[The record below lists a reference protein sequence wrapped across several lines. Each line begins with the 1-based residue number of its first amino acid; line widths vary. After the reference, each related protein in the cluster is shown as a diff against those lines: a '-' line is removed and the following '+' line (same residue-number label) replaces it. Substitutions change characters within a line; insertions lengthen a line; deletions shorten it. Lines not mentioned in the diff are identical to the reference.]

1 MIWFAFATCS
11 ALLSA
16 ASAVVQKKI
25 LFRLTALEF
34 SFLVSAV
41 ILAFSLFIPFTVDVA
56 SIPASTMMIL
66 IGKSIL
72 GGMAFLLVMMSLE
85 HNQISSA
92 LPLLGITPGVAAL
105 LALMLLGES
114 LRPLEWAGIGLMM
127 AGTYTLE
134 IRPGQTITQPFKSI
148 FTNRKFYFIYG
159 AVGLFAVSSVADRM
173 LVSGYRI
180 DPLVVLFYQHIVYCT
195 VFGLQLLLR
204 KNSLA
209 TLFEKGRSQLYFI
222 LTAALLTV
230 AYRFTQLE
238 ATKLAPVALVL
249 AVKRTSILY
258 ATFFGGKL
266 YSDDRLSVKLLAG
279 LLIVVS
285 GFIILRNVG

>member
-1 MIWFAFATCS
+1 MTWFVLATCS
-11 ALLSA
+11 AILSA
-16 ASAVVQKKI
+16 ASAILQKKI

-34 SFLVSAV
+34 SFLLSVV
-41 ILAFSLFIPFTVDVA
+41 ILLLSLFVPFSVDVV
-56 SIPASTMMIL
+56 SIPASTLIIL

-72 GGMAFLLVMMSLE
+72 GGMAFLLVMMSLQ

-92 LPLLGITPGVAAL
+92 LPLLGLTPGAAAL
-105 LALMLLGES
+105 LAMMLLGES
-114 LRPLEWAGIGLMM
+114 LRPWEWAGIGLMM

-134 IRPGQTITQPFKSI
+134 IRPGQEIFQPFKNI
-148 FTNRKFYFIYG
+148 FGTKKYYYIYG

-173 LVSGYRI
+173 LVSSYRV
-180 DPLVVLFYQHIVYCT
+180 DPLVVLFYQHIVYCA
-195 VFGLQLLLR
+195 VFGLQLLLH
-204 KNSLA
+204 KSS
-209 TLFEKGRSQLYFI
+209 FP
-222 LTAALLTV
+222 AALEKSKGQFLFVFTVALFTV

-258 ATFFGGKL
+258 ATFFGGKIF
-266 YSDDRLSVKLLAG
+266 SDDRLYVKLLAG
-279 LLIVVS
+279 ILIVIS

>member
-1 MIWFAFATCS
+1 MIWFVLATCS

-16 ASAVVQKKI
+16 SSAVIQKKI

-34 SFLVSAV
+34 SFLVSAI
-41 ILAFSLFIPFTVDVA
+41 ILTVSLFVPFSVDVA
-56 SIPASTMMIL
+56 SIPSSALTIL
-66 IGKSIL
+66 LGKSIL
-72 GGMAFLLVMMSLE
+72 GGMAFLLVMMSLQ

-92 LPLLGITPGVAAL
+92 LPLLGITPGVTAL

-114 LRPLEWAGIGLMM
+114 LRPWEWVGIGLMM

-134 IRPGQTITQPFKSI
+134 RRPGQKTYQAFKVI
-148 FTNRKFYFIYG
+148 FTNKNFYYMYG

-195 VFGLQLLLR
+195 LFGLQLLFR
-204 KNSLA
+204 KYSFSTLLIKGKGQFSL
-209 TLFEKGRSQLYFI
+209 I
-222 LTAALLTV
+222 LAAALLTIG
-230 AYRFTQLE
+230 YRFTQLE

-249 AVKRTSILY
+249 ALKRTSILY

-266 YSDDRLSVKLLAG
+266 FSDDRLREKLLGA

-285 GFIILRNVG
+285 GFIILRNAG

>member
-1 MIWFAFATCS
+1 
-11 ALLSA
+11 
-16 ASAVVQKKI
+16 
-25 LFRLTALEF
+25 
-34 SFLVSAV
+34 
-41 ILAFSLFIPFTVDVA
+41 
-56 SIPASTMMIL
+56 
-66 IGKSIL
+66 
-72 GGMAFLLVMMSLE
+72 MMSLE

-134 IRPGQTITQPFKSI
+134 MRPGQTITQPFKSI

-180 DPLVVLFYQHIVYCT
+180 DPLVVLFYQHIVYCA

-204 KNSLA
+204 KDSFP
-209 TLFEKGRSQLYFI
+209 TLLKKGKGQIPLVV
-222 LTAALLTV
+222 TVALLTV
-230 AYRFTQLE
+230 AYRFTQLQ

-258 ATFFGGKL
+258 ATFFGGRMF
-266 YSDDRLSVKLLAG
+266 SDDRLREKLLGA
-279 LLIVVS
+279 LLIVIS

>member
-1 MIWFAFATCS
+1 MIWFVLATCS

-16 ASAVVQKKI
+16 SSAVIQKKI

-34 SFLVSAV
+34 SFLVSAI
-41 ILAFSLFIPFTVDVA
+41 ILAVSLFVPFSVDVA
-56 SIPASTMMIL
+56 SIPSSALMIL

-92 LPLLGITPGVAAL
+92 LPLLGITPGVTAL
-105 LALMLLGES
+105 LSLMLLGES
-114 LRPLEWAGIGLMM
+114 LRPWEWVGIGLMM

-134 IRPGQTITQPFKSI
+134 IRPRQKIIQPFKVI
-148 FTNRKFYFIYG
+148 FTNKNFYYIYG

-195 VFGLQLLLR
+195 LFGLQLLLR
-204 KNSLA
+204 KYSFS
-209 TLFEKGRSQLYFI
+209 TLLIKGKGQFSFI
-222 LTAALLTV
+222 LAAELLTIG
-230 AYRFTQLE
+230 YRFTQLE
-238 ATKLAPVALVL
+238 ATKLAPVAWVL

-266 YSDDRLSVKLLAG
+266 FSDDRLREKLLGA

>member
-1 MIWFAFATCS
+1 MIWFALGTCS
-11 ALLSA
+11 AVLSA
-16 ASAVVQKKI
+16 ASAIIQKKI

-34 SFLVSAV
+34 SFLVSAI
-41 ILAFSLFIPFTVDVA
+41 ILAVSLLVPFSVDVA
-56 SIPASTMMIL
+56 SIPSSALMIL
-66 IGKSIL
+66 TGKSIL
-72 GGMAFLLVMMSLE
+72 GGMAFLLVMMSLQ

-92 LPLLGITPGVAAL
+92 LPLLGITPGVTAL

-114 LRPLEWAGIGLMM
+114 LRPWEWVGIGLMM

-134 IRPGQTITQPFKSI
+134 IRPDQKIFQPFKVI
-148 FTNRKFYFIYG
+148 FTNKNFYYIYG

-195 VFGLQLLLR
+195 LFGLQLLLR
-204 KNSLA
+204 KYSFSTLLIKGKGQFSFMLA
-209 TLFEKGRSQLYFI
+209 
-222 LTAALLTV
+222 AALLTIG
-230 AYRFTQLE
+230 YRFTQLE

-266 YSDDRLSVKLLAG
+266 FSDDRLREKLLGA

>member
-1 MIWFAFATCS
+1 MIWFALGTCS
-11 ALLSA
+11 AVLSA
-16 ASAVVQKKI
+16 ASAIIQKKI

-34 SFLVSAV
+34 SFLVSAI
-41 ILAFSLFIPFTVDVA
+41 ILAVSLLVPFSVDVA
-56 SIPASTMMIL
+56 SIPSSALMIL
-66 IGKSIL
+66 TGKSIL
-72 GGMAFLLVMMSLE
+72 GGMAFLLVMMSLQ

-92 LPLLGITPGVAAL
+92 LPLLGITPGVTAL

-114 LRPLEWAGIGLMM
+114 LRPWEWVGIGLMM
-127 AGTYTLE
+127 AGAYTLE
-134 IRPGQTITQPFKSI
+134 IRPRQRIIQPFKVI
-148 FTNRKFYFIYG
+148 FINRNFYFIYG

-195 VFGLQLLLR
+195 LFGLQLLLR
-204 KNSLA
+204 KYSFSTLLIKGKGQFSL
-209 TLFEKGRSQLYFI
+209 I
-222 LTAALLTV
+222 LAAALLTIG
-230 AYRFTQLE
+230 YRFTQLE

-266 YSDDRLSVKLLAG
+266 FSDDRLREKLLGA

>member
-1 MIWFAFATCS
+1 MIWFALGTCS

-16 ASAVVQKKI
+16 ASAIIQKKI
-25 LFRLTALEF
+25 LFRLNALEF
-34 SFLVSAV
+34 SFLVSAI
-41 ILAFSLFIPFTVDVA
+41 ILAVSLFVPFSFDVA
-56 SIPASTMMIL
+56 SIPSSALMIL

-92 LPLLGITPGVAAL
+92 LPLLGITPGVTAL
-105 LALMLLGES
+105 LSLMLIGES
-114 LRPLEWAGIGLMM
+114 LSPWEWVGIGLMM

-134 IRPGQTITQPFKSI
+134 IRPGQKIIQPFKVI
-148 FTNRKFYFIYG
+148 LITKNFYFIYG

-173 LVSGYRI
+173 LVSSYRI

-195 VFGLQLLLR
+195 LFGLQLLLR
-204 KNSLA
+204 KYSFSTLLIKGKGQFSL
-209 TLFEKGRSQLYFI
+209 I
-222 LTAALLTV
+222 LAAALLTIG
-230 AYRFTQLE
+230 YRFTQLE
-238 ATKLAPVALVL
+238 ATKLAPIALVL

-266 YSDDRLSVKLLAG
+266 FSDDRLREKLLGA

>member
-1 MIWFAFATCS
+1 
-11 ALLSA
+11 
-16 ASAVVQKKI
+16 
-25 LFRLTALEF
+25 
-34 SFLVSAV
+34 
-41 ILAFSLFIPFTVDVA
+41 
-56 SIPASTMMIL
+56 
-66 IGKSIL
+66 
-72 GGMAFLLVMMSLE
+72 MMSLE

-92 LPLLGITPGVAAL
+92 LPLLGITPGVTAL
-105 LALMLLGES
+105 LSLMLLGES
-114 LRPLEWAGIGLMM
+114 LRPWEWVGIGLMM
-127 AGTYTLE
+127 AGAYTLE
-134 IRPGQTITQPFKSI
+134 IRPRQRIIQPFKVI
-148 FTNRKFYFIYG
+148 FINRNFYFIYG

-195 VFGLQLLLR
+195 LFGLQLLLR
-204 KNSLA
+204 KYSFSTLLIKGKGQFSFMLA
-209 TLFEKGRSQLYFI
+209 
-222 LTAALLTV
+222 AALLTIG
-230 AYRFTQLE
+230 YRFTQLE

-266 YSDDRLSVKLLAG
+266 FSDDRLREKLLGA

>member
-1 MIWFAFATCS
+1 MIWFALGTCS
-11 ALLSA
+11 AVLSA
-16 ASAVVQKKI
+16 ASAIIQKKI

-34 SFLVSAV
+34 SFLVSAI
-41 ILAFSLFIPFTVDVA
+41 ILAVSLLVPFSVDVA
-56 SIPASTMMIL
+56 SIPSSALMIL
-66 IGKSIL
+66 TGKSIL
-72 GGMAFLLVMMSLE
+72 GGMAFLLVMMSLQ

-92 LPLLGITPGVAAL
+92 LPLLGITPGVTAL

-114 LRPLEWAGIGLMM
+114 LRPWEWVGIGLMM

-134 IRPGQTITQPFKSI
+134 IRPDQKIFQPFKVI
-148 FTNRKFYFIYG
+148 FTNKNFYYIYG

-195 VFGLQLLLR
+195 LFGFQLLLR
-204 KNSLA
+204 KYSFS
-209 TLFEKGRSQLYFI
+209 TLFIKGKGQFSLI
-222 LTAALLTV
+222 LAAALLTIG
-230 AYRFTQLE
+230 YRFTQLE

-266 YSDDRLSVKLLAG
+266 FSEDRLREKLLGA

>member
-1 MIWFAFATCS
+1 MIWFALGTCS
-11 ALLSA
+11 AVLSA
-16 ASAVVQKKI
+16 ASAIIQKKI

-34 SFLVSAV
+34 SFLVSAI
-41 ILAFSLFIPFTVDVA
+41 ILTVSLFVPFSVDVA
-56 SIPASTMMIL
+56 SIPSSALMIL
-66 IGKSIL
+66 TGKSIL
-72 GGMAFLLVMMSLE
+72 GGMAFLLVMMSLQ

-92 LPLLGITPGVAAL
+92 LQLLGITQGVTAL

-114 LRPLEWAGIGLMM
+114 LRPWEWVGIGLMM
-127 AGTYTLE
+127 AGAYTLE
-134 IRPGQTITQPFKSI
+134 IRPRQRIIQPFKVI
-148 FTNRKFYFIYG
+148 FINRNFYFIYG

-195 VFGLQLLLR
+195 LFGLQLLLR
-204 KNSLA
+204 KYSFS
-209 TLFEKGRSQLYFI
+209 TLFIKGKGQFSLI
-222 LTAALLTV
+222 LAAALLTIG
-230 AYRFTQLE
+230 YRFTQLE

-266 YSDDRLSVKLLAG
+266 FSEDRLREKLLGA

>member
-1 MIWFAFATCS
+1 MIWFVLAICS

-16 ASAVVQKKI
+16 SSAVIQKKI

-34 SFLVSAV
+34 SFLVSAI
-41 ILAFSLFIPFTVDVA
+41 ILAVSLFVPFSVDVA
-56 SIPASTMMIL
+56 SIPSSALMIL

-92 LPLLGITPGVAAL
+92 LPLLGITPGVTAL
-105 LALMLLGES
+105 LSLMLLGES
-114 LRPLEWAGIGLMM
+114 LRPWEWVGIGLMM
-127 AGTYTLE
+127 AGAYTLE
-134 IRPGQTITQPFKSI
+134 IRPRQRIIQPFKVI
-148 FTNRKFYFIYG
+148 FINRNFYFIYG

-195 VFGLQLLLR
+195 LFGLQLLLR
-204 KNSLA
+204 KYSFSTLLIKGKGQFSFMLA
-209 TLFEKGRSQLYFI
+209 
-222 LTAALLTV
+222 AALLTIG
-230 AYRFTQLE
+230 YRFTQLE

-266 YSDDRLSVKLLAG
+266 FSEDRLREKLLGA

>member
-1 MIWFAFATCS
+1 MIWFVLAICS

-16 ASAVVQKKI
+16 SSAVIQKKI

-34 SFLVSAV
+34 SFLVSAI
-41 ILAFSLFIPFTVDVA
+41 ILAVSLFVPFSVDVA
-56 SIPASTMMIL
+56 SIPSSALMIL

-92 LPLLGITPGVAAL
+92 LPLLGITPGVTAL
-105 LALMLLGES
+105 LSLMLLGES
-114 LRPLEWAGIGLMM
+114 LRPWEWVGIGLMM
-127 AGTYTLE
+127 AGAYTLE
-134 IRPGQTITQPFKSI
+134 IRPRQKIIQPFKVI
-148 FTNRKFYFIYG
+148 FTNKNFYYIYG

-195 VFGLQLLLR
+195 LFGLQLLLR
-204 KNSLA
+204 KYSFSTLLIKGKGQFSFMLA
-209 TLFEKGRSQLYFI
+209 
-222 LTAALLTV
+222 AALLTIG
-230 AYRFTQLE
+230 YRFTQLE

-266 YSDDRLSVKLLAG
+266 FSDDRLREKLLGA